1 MLRCIRFG
9 EVLLD
14 ETFRT
19 FLICNQ
25 CQAEF
30 VEVPEFRVHLATT
43 PCGQRLFKEDVIGLK
58 FGAAQVTRT
67 SKEKTYL
74 LYNPADVQL
83 ATTETVISSAT
94 GTAEGG
100 DDAYLDL
107 MKIEEELLDPRWYTD
122 IANAQTEVTGP
133 QAAGPLSST
142 INANKPMEYKE
153 LVEAVGPYVQFKENA
168 AKRKPNSVVVR
179 RFPNKSDNS
188 AVAKNNPVLQTKLE
202 PSNDQKSVRLLNPAV
217 KRKLD
222 MAPKQVQFNDKTTVK
237 YVINEK
243 LCTNSAPITE
253 EITLNNGA
261 VVKRRKTINIPT
273 EQTSMRQDLQEQAI
287 RRSSDVPKS
296 TIGIATVRKTVTQP
310 PNAVG
315 ANKTAK
321 SHNITIAPTV
331 VSSKIVAPAK
341 LASTAAPK
349 TDAAAKI
356 KGPLPNTRVIA
367 TQMNGKNQI
376 IHSNLLVKN
385 PITYARANSNGIT
398 SEKPLPNRTA
408 SVSVNKVAP
417 IATKPQPRTVTTSGV
432 GATPVAVVA
441 SMKQTAPPALAPL
454 SSSNPTATAQQK
466 TNDILNKLQ
475 TRGLQVKRTQ
485 PPVTT
490 SVNTSQQNKTLEL
503 LQKLQSKGMKVK
515 ILNGKEALCASGA
528 TVAQTSGS
536 INLPTTAVRDAKVV
550 CNVGSTALAMVKP
563 NKTILNNKLIIKKV
577 K

>member
-30 VEVPEFRVHLATT
+30 VEVPEFRVHIATT
-43 PCGQRLFKEDVIGLK
+43 SCGERLFKENVIGLK

-83 ATTETVISSAT
+83 ATTETVINSAT
-94 GTAEGG
+94 TSAEGG

-122 IANAQTEVTGP
+122 IASAQTEVASP
-133 QAAGPLSST
+133 QVATTISGAA
-142 INANKPMEYKE
+142 NANKPMEYKE

-168 AKRKPNSVVVR
+168 SKRKPSSIVVR
-179 RFPNKSDNS
+179 RFPNKSDNP
-188 AVAKNNPVLQTKLE
+188 AAAKKNPVLQTKLE
-202 PSNDQKSVRLLNPAV
+202 QSNDQKTVRLLNPAV

-222 MAPKQVQFNDKTTVK
+222 MAPKQVQFNDKATVK

-243 LCTNSAPITE
+243 LCTNSAAITE
-253 EITLNNGA
+253 EISLNNGA
-261 VVKRRKTINIPT
+261 VVKRRKTINIPA
-273 EQTSMRQDLQEQAI
+273 EHTSVRQDLQEQAI

-296 TIGIATVRKTVTQP
+296 TIGMTAVRKTVTQAT
-310 PNAVG
+310 NAVG

-321 SHNITIAPTV
+321 SHNITTAPAV
-331 VSSKIVAPAK
+331 ASSKIAPATK
-341 LASTAAPK
+341 LVSTAVPK
-349 TDAAAKI
+349 TDAAVPNKGLLPQTRAIAK
-356 KGPLPNTRVIA
+356 
-367 TQMNGKNQI
+367 QMNGKNQAI
-376 IHSNLLVKN
+376 NSNLLVKN
-385 PITYARANSNGIT
+385 PNTYARANTNGIT
-398 SEKPLPNRTA
+398 SEKPLPNRTT
-408 SVSVNKVAP
+408 SVSVNKVVPTA
-417 IATKPQPRTVTTSGV
+417 IKPQPRTVTTSGV
-432 GATPVAVVA
+432 GATQAAAVA
-441 SMKQTAPPALAPL
+441 SLKQTAPPALAPL

-490 SVNTSQQNKTLEL
+490 LVNTSQQKKTMEL

-515 ILNGKEALCASGA
+515 ILNGKEAVCASA
-528 TVAQTSGS
+528 S
-536 INLPTTAVRDAKVV
+536 INLPTTAVSDAKIL
-550 CNVGSTALAMVKP
+550 CNVGSAALALVKP

>member
-30 VEVPEFRVHLATT
+30 VEVPEFRVHIATT
-43 PCGQRLFKEDVIGLK
+43 SCGERLFKENVIGLK

-83 ATTETVISSAT
+83 ATTETVINSAT
-94 GTAEGG
+94 TSAEGG

-122 IANAQTEVTGP
+122 IASAQTEVASP
-133 QAAGPLSST
+133 QVATTISGAA
-142 INANKPMEYKE
+142 NANKPMEYKE

-168 AKRKPNSVVVR
+168 SKRKPSSIVVR
-179 RFPNKSDNS
+179 RFPNKSDNP
-188 AVAKNNPVLQTKLE
+188 AAAKKNPVLQTKLE
-202 PSNDQKSVRLLNPAV
+202 QSNDQKTVRLLNPAV

-222 MAPKQVQFNDKTTVK
+222 MAPKQVQFNDKATVK

-243 LCTNSAPITE
+243 LCTNSAAITE
-253 EITLNNGA
+253 EISLNNGA

-273 EQTSMRQDLQEQAI
+273 EHTSVRQDLQEQAI

-296 TIGIATVRKTVTQP
+296 TIGMTAVRKTVTQAT
-310 PNAVG
+310 NAVG

-321 SHNITIAPTV
+321 SHNITTAPAV
-331 VSSKIVAPAK
+331 ASSKIAPATK
-341 LASTAAPK
+341 LVSTAVPK
-349 TDAAAKI
+349 TDAAVPNKGLLPQTRAIAK
-356 KGPLPNTRVIA
+356 
-367 TQMNGKNQI
+367 QMNGKNQAI
-376 IHSNLLVKN
+376 NSNLLVKN
-385 PITYARANSNGIT
+385 PNTYARANTNGIT
-398 SEKPLPNRTA
+398 SEKPLPNRTT
-408 SVSVNKVAP
+408 SVSVNKVVPAA
-417 IATKPQPRTVTTSGV
+417 IKPQPRTVTTSGV
-432 GATPVAVVA
+432 GATQAAAVA
-441 SMKQTAPPALAPL
+441 SLKQTAPPALAPL

-490 SVNTSQQNKTLEL
+490 LVNTSQQKKTMEL

-515 ILNGKEALCASGA
+515 ILNGKEAVCASA
-528 TVAQTSGS
+528 SN
-536 INLPTTAVRDAKVV
+536 NLPTTAVSDAKIL
-550 CNVGSTALAMVKP
+550 CNVGSAALALVKP

>member
-25 CQAEF
+25 CQTEF

-43 PCGQRLFKEDVIGLK
+43 SCGQRLFQEDVIGLK

-83 ATTETVISSAT
+83 ATTETVINGAT
-94 GTAEGG
+94 ASAEGG

-122 IANAQTEVTGP
+122 ITNAQTEVASP
-133 QAAGPLSST
+133 QSAASLAGAC
-142 INANKPMEYKE
+142 NANKPMEYKE

-168 AKRKPNSVVVR
+168 AKRKPGGVVVR
-179 RFPNKSDNS
+179 RFPNKSDNA
-188 AVAKNNPVLQTKLE
+188 AVAKKNPVLQTKHE
-202 PSNDQKSVRLLNPAV
+202 QSNDQKSVRLLNPAA
-217 KRKLD
+217 KRKLE
-222 MAPKQVQFNDKTTVK
+222 MPPKQVHFNNETTVK

-243 LCTNSAPITE
+243 LCTNTAAITE
-253 EITLNNGA
+253 EISLNNGS
-261 VVKRRKTINIPT
+261 VVKRRKTINIPMEHASQRQ
-273 EQTSMRQDLQEQAI
+273 EQQEQAI

-296 TIGIATVRKTVTQP
+296 TIGTAAVRKTVTETA
-310 PNAVG
+310 NAAGTV
-315 ANKTAK
+315 KTVK
-321 SHNITIAPTV
+321 THNNIKALAVT
-331 VSSKIVAPAK
+331 SSKGVAATK
-341 LASTAAPK
+341 VVHTTASK
-349 TDAAAKI
+349 TDAAVRH
-356 KGPLPNTRVIA
+356 KGLVPNPLVI
-367 TQMNGKNQI
+367 TKQMNGKNQAI
-376 IHSNLLVKN
+376 NTNLLVKN
-385 PITYARANSNGIT
+385 PITYARANANGIA
-398 SEKPLPNRTA
+398 SEKALPNRTA
-408 SVSVNKVAP
+408 SVALNKVAP
-417 IATKPQPRTVTTSGV
+417 AATKPQQRTLATAAA
-432 GATPVAVVA
+432 GATQAVALA
-441 SMKQTAPPALAPL
+441 PLKQTAPPALAPL
-454 SSSNPTATAQQK
+454 SSNNPTATASAQQK
-466 TNDILNKLQ
+466 TNDLLNKLQ

-490 SVNTSQQNKTLEL
+490 VVNTSQQNKTLEL

-515 ILNGKEALCASGA
+515 ILNGKEAVCNAGA
-528 TVAQTSGS
+528 TVSQPSAS
-536 INLPTTAVRDAKVV
+536 INLPTTTAVQEKIL
-550 CNVGSTALAMVKP
+550 CNVGKP

>member
-30 VEVPEFRVHLATT
+30 VEVPEFRVHIATT
-43 PCGQRLFKEDVIGLK
+43 SCGERLFKENVIGLK

-83 ATTETVISSAT
+83 ATTETVINSAT
-94 GTAEGG
+94 TSAEGG

-122 IANAQTEVTGP
+122 IASAQTEVASP
-133 QAAGPLSST
+133 QVATTISGAA
-142 INANKPMEYKE
+142 NANKPMEYKE

-168 AKRKPNSVVVR
+168 SKRKPSSIVVR
-179 RFPNKSDNS
+179 RFPNKSDNP
-188 AVAKNNPVLQTKLE
+188 AAAKKNPVLQTKLE
-202 PSNDQKSVRLLNPAV
+202 QSNDQKTVRLLNPAV

-222 MAPKQVQFNDKTTVK
+222 MAPKQVQFNDKATVK

-243 LCTNSAPITE
+243 LCTNSAAITE
-253 EITLNNGA
+253 EISLNNGA

-273 EQTSMRQDLQEQAI
+273 EHTSVRQDLQEQAI

-296 TIGIATVRKTVTQP
+296 TIGMTAVRKTVTQAT
-310 PNAVG
+310 NAVG

-321 SHNITIAPTV
+321 SHNITTAPAV
-331 VSSKIVAPAK
+331 ASSKIAPATK
-341 LASTAAPK
+341 LVSTAVPK
-349 TDAAAKI
+349 TDAAVQNKGLLPQTRAIAK
-356 KGPLPNTRVIA
+356 
-367 TQMNGKNQI
+367 QMNGKNQAI
-376 IHSNLLVKN
+376 NSNLLVKN
-385 PITYARANSNGIT
+385 PNTYARANTNGIT
-398 SEKPLPNRTA
+398 SEKPLPNRTT
-408 SVSVNKVAP
+408 SVSVNKVVPAA
-417 IATKPQPRTVTTSGV
+417 IKPQPRTVTTSGV
-432 GATPVAVVA
+432 GATQAAAVA
-441 SMKQTAPPALAPL
+441 SLKQTAPPALAPL

-490 SVNTSQQNKTLEL
+490 LVNTSQQKKTMEL

-515 ILNGKEALCASGA
+515 ILNGKEAVCASA
-528 TVAQTSGS
+528 S
-536 INLPTTAVRDAKVV
+536 INLPTTAVSDAKIL
-550 CNVGSTALAMVKP
+550 CNVGSAALALVKP

>member
-30 VEVPEFRVHLATT
+30 VEVPEFRVHIATT
-43 PCGQRLFKEDVIGLK
+43 SCGERLFKENVIGLK

-83 ATTETVISSAT
+83 ATTETVINSAT
-94 GTAEGG
+94 TSAEGG

-122 IANAQTEVTGP
+122 IASAQTEVASP
-133 QAAGPLSST
+133 QVATTISGAA
-142 INANKPMEYKE
+142 NANKPMEYKE

-168 AKRKPNSVVVR
+168 SKRKPSSIVVR
-179 RFPNKSDNS
+179 RFPNKSDNP
-188 AVAKNNPVLQTKLE
+188 AAAKKNPVLQTKLE
-202 PSNDQKSVRLLNPAV
+202 QSNDQKTVRLLNPAV

-222 MAPKQVQFNDKTTVK
+222 MAPKQVQFNDKATVK

-243 LCTNSAPITE
+243 LCTNSAAITE
-253 EITLNNGA
+253 EISLNNGA
-261 VVKRRKTINIPT
+261 VVKRRKTINIPA
-273 EQTSMRQDLQEQAI
+273 EHTSVRQDLQEQAI

-296 TIGIATVRKTVTQP
+296 TIGMTAVRKTVTQAT
-310 PNAVG
+310 NAVG

-321 SHNITIAPTV
+321 SHNITTAPAV
-331 VSSKIVAPAK
+331 ASSKIAPATK
-341 LASTAAPK
+341 LVSTAVPK
-349 TDAAAKI
+349 TDAAVQNKGLLPQTRAIAK
-356 KGPLPNTRVIA
+356 
-367 TQMNGKNQI
+367 QMNGKNQAI
-376 IHSNLLVKN
+376 NSNLLVKN
-385 PITYARANSNGIT
+385 PNTYARANTNGIT
-398 SEKPLPNRTA
+398 SDKPLPNRTT
-408 SVSVNKVAP
+408 SVSVNKVVPTA
-417 IATKPQPRTVTTSGV
+417 IKPQPRTVTTSGV
-432 GATPVAVVA
+432 GATQAAAVA
-441 SMKQTAPPALAPL
+441 SLKQTAPPALAPL

-490 SVNTSQQNKTLEL
+490 LVNTSQQKKTMEL

-515 ILNGKEALCASGA
+515 ILNGKEAVCASA
-528 TVAQTSGS
+528 SN
-536 INLPTTAVRDAKVV
+536 NLPTTAVSDAKIL
-550 CNVGSTALAMVKP
+550 CNVGSAALALVKP

>member
-30 VEVPEFRVHLATT
+30 VEVPEFRVHIATT
-43 PCGQRLFKEDVIGLK
+43 SCGERLFKENVIGLK

-83 ATTETVISSAT
+83 ATTETVINSAT
-94 GTAEGG
+94 TSAEGG

-122 IANAQTEVTGP
+122 IASAQTEVASP
-133 QAAGPLSST
+133 QVATTISGAA
-142 INANKPMEYKE
+142 NANKPMEYKE

-168 AKRKPNSVVVR
+168 SKRKPSSIVVR
-179 RFPNKSDNS
+179 RFPNKSDNP
-188 AVAKNNPVLQTKLE
+188 AAAKKNPVLQTKLE
-202 PSNDQKSVRLLNPAV
+202 QSNDQKTVRLLNPAV

-222 MAPKQVQFNDKTTVK
+222 MAPKQVQFNDKATVK

-243 LCTNSAPITE
+243 LCTNSAAITE
-253 EITLNNGA
+253 EISLNNGA

-273 EQTSMRQDLQEQAI
+273 EHTSVRQDLQEQAI

-296 TIGIATVRKTVTQP
+296 TIGMTAVRKTVTQAT
-310 PNAVG
+310 NAVG

-321 SHNITIAPTV
+321 SHNITTAPAV
-331 VSSKIVAPAK
+331 ASSKIAPATK
-341 LASTAAPK
+341 LVSTAVPK
-349 TDAAAKI
+349 TDAAVPNKGLLPQTRAIAK
-356 KGPLPNTRVIA
+356 
-367 TQMNGKNQI
+367 QMNGKNQAI
-376 IHSNLLVKN
+376 NSNLLVKN
-385 PITYARANSNGIT
+385 PNTYARANTNGIT
-398 SEKPLPNRTA
+398 SEKPLPNRTT
-408 SVSVNKVAP
+408 SVSVNKVVPAA
-417 IATKPQPRTVTTSGV
+417 IKPQPRTVTTSGV
-432 GATPVAVVA
+432 GATQAAAVA
-441 SMKQTAPPALAPL
+441 SLKQTAPPALAPL

-490 SVNTSQQNKTLEL
+490 LVNTSQQKKTMEL

-515 ILNGKEALCASGA
+515 ILNGKEAVCASA
-528 TVAQTSGS
+528 S
-536 INLPTTAVRDAKVV
+536 INLPTTAVSDAKIL
-550 CNVGSTALAMVKP
+550 CNVGSAALALVKP